1 MSPEKVGAQRHHA
14 VQLTARS
21 NVFVER
27 LWRSVKYERVYLKA
41 YDGVSAARAD
51 IADYMGWYNAAR
63 AHSRLGDLT
72 PDEHYFAHLPAL
84 ALAA

>member
-1 MSPEKVGAQRHHA
+1 M
-14 VQLTARS
+14 
-21 NVFVER
+21 
-27 LWRSVKYERVYLKA
+27 YLKA

-72 PDEHYFAHLPAL
+72 PDEHYFAKLPTQ